1 MTANPDE
8 HFMHLALDA
17 ARRAEARGEVP
28 VGAVVVADGHV
39 IAEAG
44 NAPISSCDPTAH
56 SEVVALRRAAETTGN
71 YRLPG
76 TTLYVTLEPCCMCVG
91 AMIHARIA
99 RLVYGAADPKSGAAG
114 SVFALA
120 QDPAHNHHMEVQGGV
135 LADDSAA
142 VLQSFFRAR
151 RRQEADSREG

>member
-8 HFMHLALDA
+8 HFMLLALDA

-28 VGAVVVADGHV
+28 VGAVVVADGDV

-44 NAPISSCDPTAH
+44 NAPIGSCDPTAH
-56 SEVVALRRAAETTGN
+56 SEVVALRRAAEATGN

-91 AMIHARIA
+91 AMIHARIG

-120 QDPAHNHHMEVQGGV
+120 QAPAHNHHMEVQGGV
-135 LADDSAA
+135 LADDCAA
-142 VLQSFFRAR
+142 VLQTFFRNRRAR
-151 RRQEADSREG
+151 ETASREG